1 LCSTTTRFA
10 AVQKLLQHRQAFLD
24 VFNVQ
29 PCGWFVHT
37 VSRPSESLIQVRLV
51 YILVCN
57 EFVWLEDVMKIEIG
71 SYEAKT
77 KLPELLRQVK
87 AGKSFTI
94 TNRGEA
100 IADLVP
106 SAGVRT
112 KDKVSAA
119 EKLKAFMLAD
129 PVSGVNIKAL
139 IEEGRA

>member
-1 LCSTTTRFA
+1 MK
-10 AVQKLLQHRQAFLD
+10 VQ
-24 VFNVQ
+24 
-29 PCGWFVHT
+29 
-37 VSRPSESLIQVRLV
+37 
-51 YILVCN
+51 
-57 EFVWLEDVMKIEIG
+57 IG

-87 AGKSFTI
+87 TGKSFTI

-106 SAGVRT
+106 SLGVRT
-112 KDKVSAA
+112 QDKVLAV

-129 PVSGVNIKAL
+129 PVRGVDIKEL